1 MHFKFKKPKEN
12 LIVSERNFDKWILR
26 ELQLS
31 QVTATYFLF
40 LILRFTFLFFF
51 FLFSI
56 GFGMANFGRFIF
68 FIFAARL
75 LKVVKYKSLPL
86 NTSSS
91 NEIRVKL

>member
-1 MHFKFKKPKEN
+1 MNFERIAVKSSDCN
-12 LIVSERNFDKWILR
+12 L
-26 ELQLS
+26 
-31 QVTATYFLF
+31 LF
-40 LILRFTFLFFF
+40 VPHSTIHISFFFF

-56 GFGMANFGRFIF
+56 GFAMANFGRFIF